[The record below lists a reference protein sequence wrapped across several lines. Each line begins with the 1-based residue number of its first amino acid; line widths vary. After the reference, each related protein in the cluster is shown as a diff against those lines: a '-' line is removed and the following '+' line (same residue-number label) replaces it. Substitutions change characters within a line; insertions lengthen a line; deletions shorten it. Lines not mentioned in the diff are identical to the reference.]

1 MSALLRFDGSVVFWT
16 LSNDSIRQQIVDG
29 WEAISPAWAK
39 LAPRER
45 TPESC
50 LRDALAIIWPKAI
63 LRPLEKRDGFA
74 VLQEMRFKDD
84 VQTTCTHA
92 VAIEDSGVVIRRG
105 YSWDLLQQIECHYLA
120 ERKLLR
126 PSQVATALVACMA
139 NLNAVMLRPTGGLYW
154 LPDTSLQTWAQLADV
169 VQGAG
174 VGNTIYRITH
184 AFDNESVRA
193 VRDAIL
199 SEANRRA
206 AEIITDI
213 DSGELGERALRQ
225 RSRDADALRIKVEE
239 YERILGEA
247 LPGARELAERANNA
261 SVAARL
267 IAPAAIAA

>member
-16 LSNDSIRQQIVDG
+16 LSSDSIRQQIVDG
-29 WEAISPAWAK
+29 WTAIDPAWGK

-50 LRDALAIIWPKAI
+50 LRDALSFLFPKAI

-74 VLQEMRFKDD
+74 VLQEQRFKDD
-84 VQTTCTHA
+84 VQTICTHA
-92 VAIEDSGVVIRRG
+92 VAIEDSGIVMRRG
-105 YSWDLLQQIECHYLA
+105 YGYDLSQAIEHRYNN
-120 ERKLLR
+120 ERQLLR
-126 PSQVATALVACMA
+126 PAQVATALVACMA

-154 LPDTSLQTWAQLADV
+154 LPDTSLHTWTQLADV
-169 VQGAG
+169 VQGAA

-199 SEANRRA
+199 AESNRRA
-206 AEIITDI
+206 TEIIADI

-247 LPGARELAERANNA
+247 LPSARELAEKANNA

-267 IAPAAIAA
+267 IAPAAVAA